1 MCDSKE
7 TVHCRDNQGHLRMR
21 QIIVEF
27 VKSENT
33 GEEEKASFLQYNGF
47 TVADWVEKMS
57 KPGIHGLQ
65 HTFRALASFCLGH

>member
-1 MCDSKE
+1 
-7 TVHCRDNQGHLRMR
+7 MR

-33 GEEEKASFLQYNGF
+33 GEEEKAGFLDYHGF

-57 KPGIHGLQ
+57 KPGIYGLQ
-65 HTFRALASFCLGH
+65 HTFRAPSFCVGH